1 MVWHHSLSASP
12 EIPFYELVAQ
22 LQVLVEKLKQS
33 LFGFCNEST
42 KINRVRKNRAHTIRN
57 RKGGESGR
65 ATLKS
70 KAQRHQPACI
80 DADKLINELSI
91 IIGNCDL
98 LIQNTEPDSEQTRRL
113 VVIRDMADTVRK
125 ELVEHQRQ
133 VEAEM
138 RKPGTQKAS

>member
-1 MVWHHSLSASP
+1 M
-12 EIPFYELVAQ
+12 E
-22 LQVLVEKLKQS
+22 
-33 LFGFCNEST
+33 
-42 KINRVRKNRAHTIRN
+42 R
-57 RKGGESGR
+57 GESGR

-70 KAQRHQPACI
+70 KTQRHQPACI

-98 LIQNTEPDSEQTRRL
+98 LIQNTEPDSKHTRRL

-138 RKPGTQKAS
+138 RKSGTQKAS